1 MTAASMD
8 CASSYSERAS
18 SPTVGSEKILG
29 NLKAIRRVQQKL
41 VSLVA
46 VTLPQQEK
54 ATRRCHATFES
65 NFSQSI
71 FGPKSGQDLA
81 NHLINIIKV

>member
-46 VTLPQQEK
+46 ETPFLGQRK
-54 ATRRCHATFES
+54 
-65 NFSQSI
+65 
-71 FGPKSGQDLA
+71 GKSYEEVSLSR
-81 NHLINIIKV
+81 NLRIKL